1 MLVRL
6 LLRSLRLAVMA
17 SRFVSSTF
25 GISTST
31 ESGNASEMSLST
43 SFVSGRSS
51 RPSVMSV

>member
-51 RPSVMSV
+51 VMSV